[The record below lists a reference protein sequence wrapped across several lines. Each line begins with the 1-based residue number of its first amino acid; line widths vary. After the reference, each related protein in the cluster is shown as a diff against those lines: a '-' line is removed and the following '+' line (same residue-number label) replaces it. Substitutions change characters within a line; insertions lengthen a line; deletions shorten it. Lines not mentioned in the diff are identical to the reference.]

1 MATKPDENT
10 AVLDVRLKQ
19 LLVTC
24 GRTVSVL
31 DLNKDIAIHRQIE
44 SFKALSVAVEK
55 TRLEVEL
62 SKITNGEEEAEIAK
76 WNADVEE

>member
-31 DLNKDIAIHRQIE
+31 NKDIAIHCQIE
-44 SFKALSVAVEK
+44 SLKALSVAVEK

-62 SKITNGEEEAEIAK
+62 SKITNGEKEAEISK